1 MGIQREAAGRGA
13 RRAGAGR
20 PLEPGVAARMRP
32 LLGADVS
39 HARVHSDELG
49 ARIAERHGAAAV
61 AVGSHVAFARGTYEP
76 GTPLGDALIAH
87 ELAHVAQYDET
98 AVVAP
103 AREAERE
110 ADAAGVAALAQ
121 RGVAAL
127 RRSVEVRP
135 RAAALRQQGVAD
147 HPRRVRQSA
156 GEGARGIRSRRQRPR
171 QAAGGQP
178 RQGHVALQLRR
189 RRRSGQGAERGDHGH
204 GAPRQRRRQAGQAR
218 PRAELLEEPARAGS
232 SCSPTSTRAAARRA
246 SQSATSP
253 TASARRRWRSRSP
266 SAASSCRSSPPS
278 DSRRRSG
285 IASTLD
291 DPSGRPRV
299 VGDRRPGDQLR
310 LPARDRADQRGL
322 HHLRSQ
328 P

>member
-1 MGIQREAAGRGA
+1 MGIQREAAGAVRDELGP
-13 RRAGAGR
+13 GR
-20 PLEPGVAARMRP
+20 PLEPGVAARMGP

-127 RRSVEVRP
+127 RRSVKSGL
-135 RAAALRQQGVAD
+135 ALRRCGGKEWPTTPGVFGKAPEKVREGFDRDGNDPGKLPAVSHDKDTSRFSFDAD
-147 HPRRVRQSA
+147 GDQVKELNAEITVMELHASGAAKRVKLVLEQNSSKSRLERGVPAPRRRQGRRPA
-156 GEGARGIRSRRQRPR
+156 ERRDQRRHRRPAPDEGGARAP
-171 QAAGGQP
+171 
-178 RQGHVALQLRR
+178 RR
-189 RRRSGQGAERGDHGH
+189 RRRA
-204 GAPRQRRRQAGQAR
+204 AG
-218 PRAELLEEPARAGS
+218 P
-232 SCSPTSTRAAARRA
+232 ARRA
-246 SQSATSP
+246 IRHGGP
-253 TASARRRWRSRSP
+253 ASRDA
-266 SAASSCRSSPPS
+266 
-278 DSRRRSG
+278 
-285 IASTLD
+285 D

-299 VGDRRPGDQLR
+299 AGDRRPGDQLR
-310 LPARDRADQRGL
+310 LPARDGADQRGL